1 MNDSRLP
8 ASSESSQSPPAIRS
22 QAYSWS
28 EVIHMV
34 LSHRKELITANII
47 AILGTMVSVPVP
59 LLIPLLVDEV
69 LLDKPG
75 TLISL
80 SNQLFPAGWQ
90 GPVLYISAVLLLTLV
105 LRFFALI
112 FSVWQMREFTLISKD
127 VIFRIRR
134 DLLLRLQHSGV
145 IG

>member
-1 MNDSRLP
+1 
-8 ASSESSQSPPAIRS
+8 
-22 QAYSWS
+22 
-28 EVIHMV
+28 VIHMV

-80 SNQLFPAGWQ
+80 SSRLFPESWQ

-112 FSVWQMREFTLISKD
+112 FSVWQMRESFMGKFYQILVECSADIYTRGGFVQIAIANPVVVQD
-127 VIFRIRR
+127 AAR
-134 DLLLRLQHSGV
+134 DCG
-145 IG
+145 